1 MLFDMSTEPG
11 NDVIRVWTRLMRA
24 QQTALAE
31 IETALKQADLPPLA
45 WYDVLLE
52 LDRAAPDGLRP
63 FALERALLLP
73 QYGLSRLLDRIEA
86 AGYLERR
93 PCPEDGR
100 GQIVVIS
107 KSGKALR
114 RRMWPVYA
122 RALNAAIGDRLAAA
136 EAKALAA
143 LLDKLL
149 DAPAGAD

>member
-1 MLFDMSTEPG
+1 MLFDMIKEPG
-11 NDVIRVWTRLMRA
+11 EDVIRVWTRLMRA
-24 QQTALAE
+24 QQTALAA

-52 LDRAAPDGLRP
+52 LDRAGPDGLRP

-100 GQIVVIS
+100 GQIVAIT
-107 KSGKALR
+107 KSGRTLR

-122 RALNAAIGDRLAAA
+122 RALDMVIGDRLGAT
-136 EAKALAA
+136 EARSLAA

-149 DAPAGAD
+149 DVPDGAG

>member
-1 MLFDMSTEPG
+1 MLSDMSKEPG
-11 NDVIRVWTRLMRA
+11 KDVIRVWTRLMRA
-24 QQTALAE
+24 QQTALAQ
-31 IETALKQADLPPLA
+31 IEASLKQADLPPLA

-52 LDRAAPDGLRP
+52 LDRAGPDGLRP

-122 RALNAAIGDRLAAA
+122 RALNAAIGDRLGAA
-136 EAKALAA
+136 EAKTLAA

-149 DAPAGAD
+149 DTPAGAD

>member
-1 MLFDMSTEPG
+1 MLFDMSKEPG
-11 NDVIRVWTRLMRA
+11 KDVVRAWTRLMRA
-24 QQTALAE
+24 QQTALAQ
-31 IETALKQADLPPLA
+31 IETALKQANLPPLA

-52 LDRAAPDGLRP
+52 LDRAGPDGLRP

-100 GQIVVIS
+100 GQVVAIS
-107 KSGKALR
+107 RSGKALR

-122 RALNAAIGDRLAAA
+122 RALTTAVGDRVTAA
-136 EAKALAA
+136 EAKNLAA

-149 DAPAGAD
+149 DDPAGAD